1 MTSRAGQARGGFT
14 LLELMVV
21 TVIIAVLTVIASV
34 PIRKA
39 RERAFI
45 TAARS
50 EINTALKF
58 IIMYEVE
65 NGVFPAN
72 LTIVKNQGFEASGEI
87 NFCTYNHVAVP
98 APGVSYVQIVAM
110 HRGSRTSVETRYPV
124 WPQTQETPVP
134 SVCTPLAF

>member
-1 MTSRAGQARGGFT
+1 MTSRGKAREGFT

-39 RERAFI
+39 RERAYI

-50 EINTALKF
+50 EINTAMKF
-58 IIMYEVE
+58 IIMYEVA
-65 NGVFPAN
+65 NGVFPADM
-72 LTIVKNQGFEASGEI
+72 TVVKSQGFEASGEI
-87 NFCTYNHVAVP
+87 NFCTYNNVTVP

-110 HRGSRTSVETRYPV
+110 HRGSRTSVESRYPV
-124 WPQTQETPVP
+124 WQHPQETTVP
-134 SVCTPLAF
+134 NVCTPLAF